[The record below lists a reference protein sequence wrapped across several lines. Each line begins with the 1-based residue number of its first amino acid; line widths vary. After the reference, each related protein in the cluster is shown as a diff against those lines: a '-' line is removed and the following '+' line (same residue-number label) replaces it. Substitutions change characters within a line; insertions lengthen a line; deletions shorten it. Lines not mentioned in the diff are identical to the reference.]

1 MIIHVLHCLLACEVY
16 IRSHC
21 REASGRKLMMEET
34 YESNFAVDKWTP
46 KEDASSSPAMQ
57 DQRGILGD
65 LHAAL
70 AEK

>member
-1 MIIHVLHCLLACEVY
+1 
-16 IRSHC
+16 
-21 REASGRKLMMEET
+21 MMEET